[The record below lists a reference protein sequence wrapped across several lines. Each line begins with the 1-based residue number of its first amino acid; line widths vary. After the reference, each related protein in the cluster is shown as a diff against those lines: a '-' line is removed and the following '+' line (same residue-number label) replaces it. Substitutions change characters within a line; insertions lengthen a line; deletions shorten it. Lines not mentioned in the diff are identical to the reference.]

1 MGVDSQ
7 LYIPQTAVTGAG
19 FWWKDSLRVLSAVT
33 MTHLLSVNHP
43 MHFRD
48 SILQVFLLNSLSK
61 KVRLKVEFFRLV
73 VCRESLWLVINLD
86 DKMTG
91 IFIITSTKQSLY
103 SDYVCTPGQ
112 DKLIQPLTPDNN
124 ENEFRL
130 IKSPGK
136 LKPQQIKFAIFKE
149 FSPGFCNDLFSL
161 QADNKMQNDF
171 LFRSDPH

>member
-1 MGVDSQ
+1 MKRFAPCFIRHDHDS
-7 LYIPQTAVTGAG
+7 P
-19 FWWKDSLRVLSAVT
+19 
-33 MTHLLSVNHP
+33 LSVNHP

-48 SILQVFLLNSLSK
+48 SILQVFLLKFLYK
-61 KVRLKVEFFRLV
+61 KVGLNVEWNFSRLV

-112 DKLIQPLTPDNN
+112 DKLIQPLTLDNN

-130 IKSPGK
+130 IKSLGK